1 MDLTTDPTSN
11 FTTLLNVSF
20 KPPPLIYVN
29 DHVAQTLLPV
39 TVVLWFYIAIG
50 VLGNS
55 LVMFVYWARKK
66 PVREDR
72 YFIPLLALVDL
83 LSCVVSSGTGIYA
96 QTYPLIFDNDFGC
109 KMAAFLGILFA
120 STSADFLLVIAVER
134 YIKLCRPFGR
144 QMTIYIKKILIVVT
158 CVVGLILSAPALD
171 VYKVE
176 QVPMKIEGGIKLQTW
191 KCIDKMDEKHVTGH
205 MIYKIVLFM
214 VTVVRFGVLFFCY
227 GNIIKKLYNHSKH
240 RQRLGSFLS
249 CTNTSIT
256 STEDTENHVG
266 LNQLNQQSMSADD
279 ANEKNETAING
290 KPNQKVGTEP
300 RKVSGAAQKVS
311 KRKQSVVS
319 MTGSLGRRGSMV
331 DRQGIRLTLIFILV
345 TLIYVITYGPKVWL
359 MLEQT
364 VNRDFWSS
372 IPPSRLVFYRFLHT
386 FYIFNNIVNPI
397 VYGIMDKRFRSDC
410 QSRLIRCK
418 K

>member
-1 MDLTTDPTSN
+1 MNLTTEPTSN

-120 STSADFLLVIAVER
+120 GLSANFLVIIAVER
-134 YIKLCRPFGR
+134 YLKVCKPFRR
-144 QMTIYIKKILIVVT
+144 QMTILTKKIAFIVMIAISLV
-158 CVVGLILSAPALD
+158 CSIPSLGI
-171 VYKVE
+171 YRVE
-176 QVPMKIEGGIKLQTW
+176 EVPMKMKGGFKIQTW
-191 KCIDKMDEKHVTGH
+191 KCIDTKDKEHATGH
-205 MIYKIVLFM
+205 MIYKIALFVITMIKFVVL
-214 VTVVRFGVLFFCY
+214 VVCY
-227 GNIIKKLYNHSKH
+227 SNISFIIFKQRKYRH
-240 RQRLGSFLS
+240 RMG
-249 CTNTSIT
+249 SIT
-256 STEDTENHVG
+256 SNGSTSVSCSHKDEEVQLKTPAVKEEFEHV
-266 LNQLNQQSMSADD
+266 
-279 ANEKNETAING
+279 
-290 KPNQKVGTEP
+290 KVVTKKEFERKIQHPLVGNKTHK
-300 RKVSGAAQKVS
+300 RKVTDPERCN
-311 KRKQSVVS
+311 RKQSVVS
-319 MTGSLGRRGSMV
+319 ATGSLRRKGSVV

-345 TLIYVITYGPKVWL
+345 TIIYIITYGPKVWL

-364 VNRDFWSS
+364 VNRHFWSS
-372 IPPSRLVFYRFLHT
+372 IPPSQLVFYRFLHT

-397 VYGIMDKRFRSDC
+397 VYGIMDRRFRSDLRSC
-410 QSRLIRCK
+410 FKICE
-418 K
+418 